1 MNKLQIIPSSFRD
14 KSGQVFQYEGQIVR
28 TVSFSYRQTYDFLIS
43 SGLYRKLASL
53 GYLIEHKENDQLK
66 KNFASANIYKILKPK
81 VIPQISY
88 PYEWCFSALKEAA
101 LLTLNIQKTA
111 LKYGMTLKDASAYN
125 IQFSG
130 VTPVF
135 IDTLSFRRLG
145 KNQPWVA
152 YRQFCQHFLLPL
164 SLMAYRDLRLN
175 LLLKNHLDGI
185 PLDLGVKLLPLKA
198 ALNFHVFI
206 NLYLQRFFG
215 KMVRSEVN
223 GKEKATVG
231 KTGLEGII
239 DSLINA
245 VSSLKL
251 AENKSTWS
259 DYYEMRE
266 MNDYSQE
273 KEHLVNEWL
282 GLIKPHEVIDLG
294 GNIGTYSRL
303 AAKGAV
309 SVISTDFDSLSVEIN
324 YRLCRQSGIMNI
336 LPLIIDLVNPSP
348 GIGWRNQERPPFEK
362 RFQGDTVM
370 ALALIHHLYFSNNL
384 PFDHLADFFAYFG
397 KYLLIEFID
406 RDDLQV
412 KLLMER
418 RDDDHSAYTKKN
430 FEKAFSDKFRLIK
443 SRDLR
448 TKNRSLY
455 LWERI
460 K

>member
-1 MNKLQIIPSSFRD
+1 MNNLQVIPSSFRD

-28 TVSFSYRQTYDFLIS
+28 TVDVIYRQDYDLLMS
-43 SGLYRKLASL
+43 SGLYRELASQ
-53 GYLIEHKENDQLK
+53 GYLVEHQENDQLRK
-66 KNFASANIYKILKPK
+66 DFPSANIYKVLKPK
-81 VIPQISY
+81 VISYISY

-101 LLTLNIQKTA
+101 LLTLDIQKTA
-111 LKYGMTLKDASAYN
+111 IRYGMTLKDASAYN

-130 VTPVF
+130 VAPVF

-175 LLLKNHLDGI
+175 FLLKNHLDGI

-198 ALNFHVFI
+198 TFNFHLFI
-206 NLYLQRFFG
+206 NLHLQRFFG

-223 GKEKATVG
+223 GKEKAAVG
-231 KTGLEGII
+231 KAGLEGII

-251 AENKSTWS
+251 SENKSTWS
-259 DYYEMRE
+259 NYYEMKE
-266 MNDYSQE
+266 MNDYSLE
-273 KEHLVNEWL
+273 KGELVNQWL
-282 GLIKPHEVIDLG
+282 ALIKPQAVIDLG
-294 GNIGTYSRL
+294 GNVGTYSRL
-303 AAKGAV
+303 AAKRAK
-309 SVISTDFDSLSVEIN
+309 SVVSTDFDCLSVERN
-324 YRLCRQSGIMNI
+324 YQICRKERIFNI

-348 GIGWRNQERPPFEK
+348 GIGWRNQERLPFES
-362 RFQGDTVM
+362 RFRGDTLM

-384 PFDHLADFFAYFG
+384 PFDYLADFFASSA

-406 RDDLQV
+406 RDDEQV
-412 KLLMER
+412 KLLMQR

-430 FEKAFSDKFRLIK
+430 FEKAFLPKFRLIK
-443 SRDLR
+443 SRNLKS
-448 TKNRSLY
+448 KNRSLY

>member
-1 MNKLQIIPSSFRD
+1 MNNLQVIPSSFRD

-28 TVSFSYRQTYDFLIS
+28 TVDVLYRQDYDLLMS
-43 SGLYRKLASL
+43 SGLYRELASQ
-53 GYLIEHKENDQLK
+53 GYLVEHQENGQLK
-66 KNFASANIYKILKPK
+66 KNFPSANIYKVLKPK
-81 VIPQISY
+81 VIPHISY

-101 LLTLNIQKTA
+101 LLTLDIQKTA
-111 LKYGMTLKDASAYN
+111 IKYGMTLKDASAYN

-130 VTPVF
+130 VAPVF

-175 LLLKNHLDGI
+175 FLLKNHLDGI

-198 ALNFHVFI
+198 AFNFHLFI
-206 NLYLQRFFG
+206 NLHLQRFFG

-223 GKEKATVG
+223 GKEKAAVG
-231 KTGLEGII
+231 KAGLEGII

-251 AENKSTWS
+251 SENKSTWS
-259 DYYEMRE
+259 NYYEMKE
-266 MNDYSQE
+266 MNDYSLE
-273 KEHLVNEWL
+273 KGELVNQWL
-282 GLIKPHEVIDLG
+282 ALIKPEGVIDLG

-303 AAKGAV
+303 AAKRAK
-309 SVISTDFDSLSVEIN
+309 SVVSTDFDCLSVERN
-324 YRLCRQSGIMNI
+324 YQICRKERISNI

-348 GIGWRNQERPPFEK
+348 GIGWRNQERLPFER
-362 RFQGDTVM
+362 RFRGDTVM

-384 PFDHLADFFAYFG
+384 PFDYLADFFALSG

-406 RDDLQV
+406 RDDKQV
-412 KLLMER
+412 KLLMEK

-430 FEKAFSDKFRLIK
+430 FEKAFLPKFRLIK
-443 SRDLR
+443 SRNLKS
-448 TKNRSLY
+448 KNRSLY

>member
-185 PLDLGVKLLPLKA
+185 PLDLGVKLLPFKA
-198 ALNFHVFI
+198 AFNFHLFI
-206 NLYLQRFFG
+206 NLHLQRFFG
-215 KMVRSEVN
+215 KMVRSQVN
-223 GKEKATVG
+223 GREKAAVG
-231 KTGLEGII
+231 KAGLAGII
-239 DSLINA
+239 DSLKMA

-251 AENKSTWS
+251 SENKRAGQS
-259 DYYEMRE
+259 MA
-266 MNDYSQE
+266 
-273 KEHLVNEWL
+273 
-282 GLIKPHEVIDLG
+282 GID
-294 GNIGTYSRL
+294 
-303 AAKGAV
+303 
-309 SVISTDFDSLSVEIN
+309 
-324 YRLCRQSGIMNI
+324 
-336 LPLIIDLVNPSP
+336 
-348 GIGWRNQERPPFEK
+348 
-362 RFQGDTVM
+362 
-370 ALALIHHLYFSNNL
+370 
-384 PFDHLADFFAYFG
+384 
-397 KYLLIEFID
+397 
-406 RDDLQV
+406 
-412 KLLMER
+412 
-418 RDDDHSAYTKKN
+418 
-430 FEKAFSDKFRLIK
+430 
-443 SRDLR
+443 
-448 TKNRSLY
+448 
-455 LWERI
+455 
-460 K
+460 

>member
-1 MNKLQIIPSSFRD
+1 MNNLQVIPSSFRD
-14 KSGQVFQYEGQIVR
+14 ISGQVFQYEGQIVR
-28 TVSFSYRQTYDFLIS
+28 TVDVIYRQDYDLLMS
-43 SGLYRKLASL
+43 SGLYRELASQ
-53 GYLIEHKENDQLK
+53 GYLVEHQENDQLR
-66 KNFASANIYKILKPK
+66 KNFPSANIYKVLKPK
-81 VIPQISY
+81 VISYISY

-101 LLTLNIQKTA
+101 LLTLDIQKTA
-111 LKYGMTLKDASAYN
+111 IRYGMTLKDASAYN

-130 VTPVF
+130 VAPVF

-175 LLLKNHLDGI
+175 FLLKNHLDGI

-198 ALNFHVFI
+198 TFNFHLFI
-206 NLYLQRFFG
+206 NLHLQRFFG

-223 GKEKATVG
+223 GKEKAAVG
-231 KTGLEGII
+231 KAGLEGII

-251 AENKSTWS
+251 SESN
-259 DYYEMRE
+259 YYEMKE
-266 MNDYSQE
+266 MNDYSLE
-273 KEHLVNEWL
+273 KGELVNQWL
-282 GLIKPHEVIDLG
+282 ALIKPQAVIDLG
-294 GNIGTYSRL
+294 GNVGTYSRL
-303 AAKGAV
+303 AAKRAK
-309 SVISTDFDSLSVEIN
+309 SVVSTDFDCLSVERN
-324 YRLCRQSGIMNI
+324 YQICRKERIFNI

-348 GIGWRNQERPPFEK
+348 GIGWRNQERLPFES
-362 RFQGDTVM
+362 RFRGDTLM

-384 PFDHLADFFAYFG
+384 PFDYLADFFASSA

-406 RDDLQV
+406 RDDEQV
-412 KLLMER
+412 KLLMQR

-430 FEKAFSDKFRLIK
+430 FEKAFLPKFRLIK
-443 SRDLR
+443 SRNLKS
-448 TKNRSLY
+448 KNRSLY